1 MSLNNFSP
9 EEKQNIVRS
18 IFAEEE
24 IVYNVFFE
32 RGDDSFKNLKLSEI
46 KAILSI
52 LKSSRS
58 MAYPLSGKKQV
69 LVDLLTSIGFV
80 GPINTSPQPQP
91 PQPPPSPTPPGLFQE
106 ELQPHSFLELDL
118 GITVELDNLL
128 GEN

>member
-1 MSLNNFSP
+1 MPLNNFSP

-18 IFAEEE
+18 IFAEKE

-32 RGDDSFKNLKLSEI
+32 RGDDSFKTLKLSEI
-46 KAILSI
+46 KAVLSI

-58 MAYPLSGKKQV
+58 MAYPLSGSKQV

-80 GPINTSPQPQP
+80 GPINASPQPQP
-91 PQPPPSPTPPGLFQE
+91 PQPTLSPPGLFQE
-106 ELQPHSFLELDL
+106 ELQPYSFLELDL
-118 GITVELDNLL
+118 GITIELDNLL